1 MIDVAL
7 CRKLLPYALA
17 GAVLIIGAAGCYE
30 AGYRSASRKYEVQ
43 IAADKLAQSQALAA
57 AQAEART
64 KEKESAERLSEALA
78 ARDKALARAESVRRD
93 AVRVRVSAA
102 DTSKRLADLSQAH
115 AASGDGNAERLARCE
130 GLLGEGVQLVGE
142 GAGLAGEGSSLL
154 ERVSADK
161 DAIMLTTRL
170 N

>member
-1 MIDVAL
+1 MNVGIIKRLFPYVLAGVAL
-7 CRKLLPYALA
+7 
-17 GAVLIIGAAGCYE
+17 LISAAGLYE
-30 AGYRSASRKYEVQ
+30 AGYRSASKHYEAQ
-43 IAADKLAQSQALAA
+43 IAATEKAQAEAVAA
-57 AQAEART
+57 AQAQARA
-64 KEKESAERLSEALA
+64 KEKESAERLAEALA

-102 DTSKRLADLSQAH
+102 DTSKRLADLSRAH